1 MDTAPERTTAVI
13 DGDFVVFLVGL
24 RVNKVWRPDRW
35 FGTVLAG
42 KAMNDALVKDPASG
56 LLNSRL
62 VITARGPMF
71 IQLWRSFDELERFA
85 RQPDGLHQAAWKKF
99 YKTVGRSGEI
109 GVWHETYQVPAGAY
123 EAGYFNM
130 PVFGL
135 AAAGGSA
142 PMGRYGE
149 SARERLNHRD

>member
-42 KAMNDALVKDPASG
+42 RAMNDALVKDPASG

-130 PVFGL
+130 PVSGL
-135 AAAGGSA
+135 AAAGASA